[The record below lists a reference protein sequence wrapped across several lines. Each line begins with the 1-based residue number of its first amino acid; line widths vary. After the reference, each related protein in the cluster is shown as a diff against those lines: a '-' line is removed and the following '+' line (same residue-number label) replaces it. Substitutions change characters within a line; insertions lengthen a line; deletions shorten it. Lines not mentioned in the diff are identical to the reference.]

1 LGVFHP
7 AVRTFENRSALSDRE
22 MDALKSLMASPK
34 RLMEAVG
41 EYVAD
46 RVVGPVPMQSL
57 AADSPRFLTH
67 PPAAPPAA
75 AIAAP
80 IVAAKRQSIAGPLQS
95 IAVPL
100 ASGGVKKASPG
111 SKKKTVKTVS
121 PLKIVKPEP
130 MSKPSPI

>member
-1 LGVFHP
+1 
-7 AVRTFENRSALSDRE
+7 

-80 IVAAKRQSIAGPLQS
+80 IVAAKRQSIA
-95 IAVPL
+95 VPL